1 VGAENPCHVAGCSAD
16 LWLSGPAPPVR
27 GGMIFGLWG

>member
-16 LWLSGPAPPVR
+16 RWLSGPAPPVR